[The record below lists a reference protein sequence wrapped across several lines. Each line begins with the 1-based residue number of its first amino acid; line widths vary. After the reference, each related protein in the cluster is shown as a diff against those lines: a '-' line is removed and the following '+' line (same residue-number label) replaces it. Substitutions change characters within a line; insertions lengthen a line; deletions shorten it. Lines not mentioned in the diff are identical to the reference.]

1 MQGQALRAQ
10 ELTQE
15 SRWLASYLREVGDSD
30 QRRRRKMMSLVWNLS
45 SLGSSWD
52 SQEDLPATVQILRSS
67 CVSLAPCSIAF
78 SPLFGSVV
86 LWWIWKN
93 RWPGALFA
101 VYIRQLSSESFPYIL
116 TFMSRHSQKM
126 IMSVFW
132 HWGPGVT
139 FQGVCEFLLCL
150 WSACNVVLDNT
161 TQQYP
166 ALFSCVC
173 ILFTQQDY
181 VMPCMD

>member
-1 MQGQALRAQ
+1 MTSGGEGKWWVLFG
-10 ELTQE
+10 TCP
-15 SRWLASYLREVGDSD
+15 
-30 QRRRRKMMSLVWNLS
+30 VWGRHGIPKKTFLPLS
-45 SLGSSWD
+45 KFSG
-52 SQEDLPATVQILRSS
+52 LPVFLYPP
-67 CVSLAPCSIAF
+67 VPFIAF
-78 SPLFGSVV
+78 LPLFGSVV

-93 RWPGALFA
+93 RWLGVLFA
-101 VYIRQLSSESFPYIL
+101 VYIRPSSSESLPYIL

-139 FQGVCEFLLCL
+139 IQGVREFLLCL
-150 WSACNVVLDNT
+150 WSACNVVFDDT

-166 ALFSCVC
+166 PLFSCVC

-181 VMPCMD
+181 VMLCMD

>member
-1 MQGQALRAQ
+1 MEPVQFGVVMGFPGRPSCHCPNSQVFLC
-10 ELTQE
+10 
-15 SRWLASYLREVGDSD
+15 
-30 QRRRRKMMSLVWNLS
+30 LS
-45 SLGSSWD
+45 
-52 SQEDLPATVQILRSS
+52 I
-67 CVSLAPCSIAF
+67 
-78 SPLFGSVV
+78 PLFHCLFTT
-86 LWWIWKN
+86 LWKCCAVMN
-93 RWPGALFA
+93 LEEQMARSTFA

-116 TFMSRHSQKM
+116 TFTSRHSQKM

-139 FQGVCEFLLCL
+139 IQGVCEFLLCL